1 MLLLPPHAAYI
12 AQVLPYADGACCR
25 LYGYYCVVYIVL
37 GDSVMSQS
45 SCSLCNALM
54 PKYLILLYCC
64 TDGYNESLMATLLQC
79 RNACTAATAV
89 HVLPCTSIAGVSCH
103 ACIAAVLLQVLHV
116 HAIATSS
123 LAMAIDGF
131 CYCRYYH
138 C

>member
-1 MLLLPPHAAYI
+1 MVTPTGAGGAATLDYQALPQFHYNCCKCCHALLSQSLAILHAMANMLLLPPHAAYI
-12 AQVLPYADGACCR
+12 AQVLPYADGA
-25 LYGYYCVVYIVL
+25 
-37 GDSVMSQS
+37 
-45 SCSLCNALM
+45 
-54 PKYLILLYCC
+54 
-64 TDGYNESLMATLLQC
+64 
-79 RNACTAATAV
+79 NACTAATAV

-116 HAIATSS
+116 HAIVTSS